1 MGTRRGVSTQKNCL
15 TCETRERTEW
25 CVLSEREMKLI
36 DGAKIA
42 RDHLPGDVIYHQGDP
57 AHGIYC
63 VENGLIGLRR
73 LDAEGNSVLVRLAYA
88 GDTIGYRS
96 LLAGEA
102 QRLGAEALKPSTV
115 CFIDRA
121 TVRELLETNP
131 ALGLRFLKRASR
143 DLGDIEDKFVQAA
156 TLDIKGRLAHLLLV
170 LKERCATAGANG
182 EVVLEL
188 PISRQDLAAMVG
200 VRPETM
206 SRTIRQLEDAG
217 VAFFSGRKV
226 RVPKIDALID
236 QIDLDG

>member
-1 MGTRRGVSTQKNCL
+1 
-15 TCETRERTEW
+15 
-25 CVLSEREMKLI
+25 VLSARELTLI
-36 DGAKIA
+36 NDGKIA
-42 RDHLPGDVIYHQGDP
+42 REYLPGDVVYHQGDP
-57 AHGIYC
+57 ANGIHC
-63 VENGLIGLRR
+63 VESGLVGLRR

-88 GDTIGYRS
+88 GDTIGYRA

-115 CFIDRA
+115 CFIDQA
-121 TVRELLETNP
+121 TVRGLLQTNP
-131 ALGLRFLKRASR
+131 ALGLRFLKRASK
-143 DLGDIEDKFVQAA
+143 DLGDIEDKFVQSA
-156 TLDIKGRLAHLLLV
+156 TLDIKARLAHLLLV

-182 EVVLEL
+182 ELILEL

-206 SRTIRQLEDAG
+206 SRTIRQLEDEG

-226 RVPKIDALID
+226 RVPKLDTLIE